1 MSPESPFRFMDLPL
15 EIRLM
20 VYERI
25 PIHIKPHQFTNT
37 TVSRNG
43 ATNSYSFAVI
53 AKSVELP
60 ILTACRQVHT
70 EASLI
75 LQRKMADIL
84 STPPRLVIDILQSN
98 KLYKCG
104 GPLWHI
110 SRHLAERARK
120 LNKSLGTVPYLGT
133 GSARGG
139 ARYQPE
145 SDPDHPKLACL
156 VARWIQSLEYE
167 RAQGKQATLEIG
179 LTSRP
184 DVPHETTL
192 YALRQLAYIL
202 FAEKGGFRFSLRN
215 VAECGEKATEEM
227 RMQAKLVIDKVLLGR
242 AGDVSRAEQG
252 RPVESAE
259 FDEVWSEGSY
269 YRAGSY

>member
-1 MSPESPFRFMDLPL
+1 MDLPL

-25 PIHIKPHQFTNT
+25 PIHIKQHQFTNT
-37 TVSRNG
+37 TQSRNG
-43 ATNSYSFAVI
+43 AMNSYSFAVI
-53 AKSVELP
+53 AKSIELP
-60 ILTACRQVHT
+60 VLTACRQIYA
-70 EASLI
+70 EASPI

-84 STPPRLVIDILQSN
+84 STPPRLLIDILQSN

-120 LNKSLGTVPYLGT
+120 SNKSLGSVPYLGT

-145 SDPDHPKLACL
+145 SDPDHPKLARL
-156 VARWIQSLEYE
+156 VARWIQSLEQQ
-167 RAQGKQATLEIG
+167 RAQGKQATLEIA
-179 LTSRP
+179 LTSQP

-215 VAECGEKATEEM
+215 VAECEKEITEEI
-227 RMQAKLVIDKVLLGR
+227 RMEEKLVIDKVLLGR
-242 AGDVSRAEQG
+242 TGDVSRAEQG
-252 RPVESAE
+252 RRVELDE
-259 FDEVWSEGSY
+259 FDEAWSEGSY
-269 YRAGSY
+269 YCGASY